1 MVLASIMMT
10 TNLIFTS
17 GKGENLYWHIQIRV
31 QILLECLPSFYYTVV
46 IVIFKETG
54 CTFVLKNEFKKNF
67 HTWPTVTVSLGHRL
81 ACDVCQVTLGIIP
94 QWKQKSY
101 RGSMG
106 FFLRRL
112 HDNKNKDKILSL
124 DTESFYYAT
133 KQKLN
138 WRRPCCIIIIKP
150 LTIILIWI
158 LRNARNLLKFLIL

>member
-17 GKGENLYWHIQIRV
+17 DKGENLYWHIQIKV
-31 QILLECLPSFYYTVV
+31 QILLECLPSFYNTVV

-54 CTFVLKNEFKKNF
+54 CTFVFKNEFKKNF

-133 KQKLN
+133 NYKG
-138 WRRPCCIIIIKP
+138 
-150 LTIILIWI
+150 
-158 LRNARNLLKFLIL
+158 RNKN